1 MALFNKIMHFH
12 PIQSINDV
20 FTSLKWSRQRRK
32 KGYCEYD
39 LYSISNWFMKVVP
52 EMIEEA
58 RAKKLGIPSVLI
70 EEARNSH
77 NIDPSEDFYSIP
89 EELLDEIEKEA
100 SNKWDAILT
109 RMVFLMRESDED
121 TCSRKNPYEEEY
133 NKAREEFAFK
143 YGDLGEKLL
152 TEEDKEYAK
161 RTGGRKAYFMSDV
174 PEYREIYNKYM
185 EEQQKLWKYHETCQK
200 EGLDLF
206 VKWFSYLG
214 I

>member
-1 MALFNKIMHFH
+1 MSLKNIKGSIH
-12 PIQSINDV
+12 PIQSIKRV
-20 FTSLKWSRQRRK
+20 LMKWKWSRERSK

-39 LYSISNWFMKVVP
+39 LYSISNWFMRVVP

-70 EEARNSH
+70 EEAKNSH
-77 NIDPSEDFYSIP
+77 NIDPSEDFYLIP
-89 EELLDEIEKEA
+89 EKLLDEIEKEA

-109 RMVFLMRESDED
+109 RMVFLLRESDED
-121 TCSRKNPYEEEY
+121 TCSKKNLYEEEY
-133 NKAREEFAFK
+133 NKAREEFATK
-143 YGDLGEKLL
+143 YGDFGEKLL

-161 RTGGRKAYFMSDV
+161 ETGDRKVYFMSDV

-185 EEQQKLWKYHETCQK
+185 EEQQKLWEYHEACQK
-200 EGLDLF
+200 EGLALF